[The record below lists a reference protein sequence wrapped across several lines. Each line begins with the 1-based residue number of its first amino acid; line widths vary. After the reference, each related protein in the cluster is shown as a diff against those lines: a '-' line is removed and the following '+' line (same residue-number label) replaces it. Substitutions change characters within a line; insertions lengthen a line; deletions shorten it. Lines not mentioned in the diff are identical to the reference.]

1 MTGTLIALLFV
12 TALVLAVYVLT
23 FNGLGIAATKIEQ
36 GWAGIEVQLK
46 RRHDLTPQLVSAV
59 RSAMAHETAIL
70 SAILEAREKAM
81 GVITTHDPAAVAES
95 EAVLSKALN
104 RLLAYAEDNP
114 EITATA
120 NIRTLQKQLE
130 ETEDQ
135 IAAARRLYN
144 GNVQNLNA
152 RIASFPGNLVA
163 NLHRFRTAAPFALA
177 RAEQQAANAVPVIDL

>member
-1 MTGTLIALLFV
+1 MTGTLIALLLL

-23 FNGLGIAATKIEQ
+23 FNGLGVAVTKVEQ

-59 RSAMAHETAIL
+59 RSALAHETAIV
-70 SAILEAREKAM
+70 SAVLEAREKAM
-81 GVITTHDPAAVAES
+81 GTMMTHDPAAVAES

-120 NIRTLQKQLE
+120 NIGTLQKQLE

-144 GNVQNLNA
+144 GNVQNLNG

-163 NLHRFRTAAPFALA
+163 NLHRFRPAAPFALA
-177 RAEQQAANAVPVIDL
+177 PAEQQAANAVPVIDL